1 MSEKKPFSERLAKWT
16 RVALLAAI
24 AVVLGLILTTPRDE
38 LSGYPRFMTRAQA
51 EGIAANPGYVLTSVG
66 VGNADKFYLVDTNK
80 QVICVYGVTNDQ
92 LRLQAARKFD
102 YDCDIPDGHM
112 QVQAGAKQLKLE
124 GGNGLNREDAKAYGD
139 QVKIDIEKLKKAK

>member
-1 MSEKKPFSERLAKWT
+1 MSEKKPFTERLAGWT

-38 LSGYPRFMTRAQA
+38 VSGYPRFMTRAQA
-51 EGIAANPGYVLTSVG
+51 EGIAANPGYLLTSVG

-92 LRLQAARKFD
+92 FNYNGGVAQSLPRGGGTF
-102 YDCDIPDGHM
+102 
-112 QVQAGAKQLKLE
+112 QVT
-124 GGNGLNREDAKAYGD
+124 LNNFRQTSNSNNTPRPTRSVFRIFIMENWW
-139 QVKIDIEKLKKAK
+139 V